1 VNAKL
6 HGLYLITDNGQSSGQ
21 ALFNKVDAAIQ
32 GGARIVQYRD
42 KSDDQARRQQESQ
55 ALLAL
60 CQQHQIPFII
70 NDDVELAHQI
80 GADGVHIGREDG
92 ALAHARAK
100 LGNRIIGVS
109 CYNDWDLARSAE
121 KEGADYVAFGAF
133 FNSSTKPNASNADI
147 KLLVQ
152 AKQALTIP
160 VVAIGG
166 ITPDNGANL
175 INAGANMLAVVNGV
189 FGHTQVQSAAQRYAE
204 LFI

>member
-1 VNAKL
+1 MNATL
-6 HGLYLITDNGQSSGQ
+6 HGLYVITDNGQSNGQ
-21 ALFNKVDAAIQ
+21 ALFDKVEAAIQ

-42 KSDDQARRQQESQ
+42 KSDDQTRRQQEAQ
-55 ALLAL
+55 ALLKL
-60 CQQHQIPFII
+60 CRQYQVPFII
-70 NDDVELAHQI
+70 NDDIELAHQI
-80 GADGVHIGREDG
+80 TADGVHIGREDG

-109 CYNDWDLARSAE
+109 CYNDWDLARTAE

-133 FNSSTKPNASNADI
+133 FNSSTKPDASNADI
-147 KLLVQ
+147 SLLVQ
-152 AKQALTIP
+152 AKQELSIP

-175 INAGANMLAVVNGV
+175 ISAGANMLAVVDGV
-189 FGHTQVQSAAQRYAE
+189 FGQKSTQSAAQRYAE